1 MSYQLLCQPDQYDC
15 QDNLRNQKGSD
26 QEVQKDEGIEG
37 ARRAGKGEGAGVKV
51 GQWIRQC
58 KRREEEDRKNSIET
72 KKYQERI
79 QNSNRRRIKIA
90 RQGEWAKRRGWP
102 G

>member
-51 GQWIRQC
+51 GQ
-58 KRREEEDRKNSIET
+58 
-72 KKYQERI
+72 
-79 QNSNRRRIKIA
+79 
-90 RQGEWAKRRGWP
+90 
-102 G
+102 